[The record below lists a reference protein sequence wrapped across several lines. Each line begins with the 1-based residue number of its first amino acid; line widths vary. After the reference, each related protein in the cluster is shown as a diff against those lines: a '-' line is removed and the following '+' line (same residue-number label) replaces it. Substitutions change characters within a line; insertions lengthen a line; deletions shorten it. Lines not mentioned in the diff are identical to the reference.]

1 MKIRREQALNNGRV
15 TLKKKKH
22 MHICVYKSASFH
34 QRAVNRT
41 SESKDLPKIDK
52 WKKKKEAEE
61 QQNSG
66 QSHNDSIYIVS
77 ISNIVTSIM
86 TIKTAKQI
94 KKKKKRRL
102 LERSRHRLQPFQHRL
117 CVVLQRLRRPF
128 ALCQQQRE
136 LRLEVVCLRGIHYG
150 GLLGS
155 G

>member
-1 MKIRREQALNNGRV
+1 
-15 TLKKKKH
+15 

-34 QRAVNRT
+34 RRAVNST
-41 SESKDLPKIDK
+41 SENKDLPKIDK
-52 WKKKKEAEE
+52 WKKKEAEE

-66 QSHNDSIYIVS
+66 QSHHDSVYIVS

-94 KKKKKRRL
+94 KKKRRL

-136 LRLEVVCLRGIHYG
+136 LRLKVVCLRGIHYG

>member
-1 MKIRREQALNNGRV
+1 M
-15 TLKKKKH
+15 
-22 MHICVYKSASFH
+22 
-34 QRAVNRT
+34 
-41 SESKDLPKIDK
+41 PKIDK

-94 KKKKKRRL
+94 KKKKRRL